1 MLMKMKSVELTMN
14 IYSKMMFKKKN
25 QITAHLK
32 VTKLL
37 KTFFFFLL
45 LGRLWGKL
53 QFLSVWRDYIK
64 GARLDNAQ
72 KRCHWAYL

>member
-1 MLMKMKSVELTMN
+1 MNSVELTMN
-14 IYSKMMFKKKN
+14 IYSKMMFKKKKN
-25 QITAHLK
+25 QITTHLK
-32 VTKLL
+32 LMKFL
-37 KTFFFFLL
+37 KNFFFFFLL

-64 GARLDNAQ
+64 GARLENAQ